1 MCWALENFNKCKEKD
16 PVKEKIS
23 LYGWTVAV
31 ISLLSASGGLME
43 VLWLFSSHQTH
54 DERVS
59 SWRSEPSS
67 SLREKAVGNKGRKK
81 TSPRWCERS
90 FRPSRKA
97 RVFKR
102 QSVSVLGVIWLSIH
116 ACLFRVSSYDWNMSK
131 LPIAAFYPN
140 GSPSFF
146 DAHNRSGMTQNR
158 TIPAIILADSNDVP
172 SPVTLC
178 VDGVLLWLL
187 LAWLT
192 AGTAAI
198 ITLIIKSCRNR

>member
-81 TSPRWCERS
+81 NISPLVRTIVPTKSKGPRFQTSVR
-90 FRPSRKA
+90 FRPRCDLVVDSRMF
-97 RVFKR
+97 V
-102 QSVSVLGVIWLSIH
+102 QSV
-116 ACLFRVSSYDWNMSK
+116 K
-131 LPIAAFYPN
+131 
-140 GSPSFF
+140 
-146 DAHNRSGMTQNR
+146 
-158 TIPAIILADSNDVP
+158 
-172 SPVTLC
+172 
-178 VDGVLLWLL
+178 LWLEYVQTTNRRVLSQWIAQL
-187 LAWLT
+187 LRC
-192 AGTAAI
+192 
-198 ITLIIKSCRNR
+198 SQ

>member
-43 VLWLFSSHQTH
+43 VLWLFSSSHQTH

-81 TSPRWCERS
+81 KHLPAGANDRSDQVERPALPNVSPFPSSVWFGCRFTHVCLECQVMIGICPNYQSPRFIPMDRPASSMLTIGAVWRKIA
-90 FRPSRKA
+90 PSRLLYWPTVTTYLVQSRSA
-97 RVFKR
+97 STVFFSGYYSLGSQLERR
-102 QSVSVLGVIWLSIH
+102 Q
-116 ACLFRVSSYDWNMSK
+116 
-131 LPIAAFYPN
+131 
-140 GSPSFF
+140 
-146 DAHNRSGMTQNR
+146 
-158 TIPAIILADSNDVP
+158 
-172 SPVTLC
+172 
-178 VDGVLLWLL
+178 
-187 LAWLT
+187 
-192 AGTAAI
+192 
-198 ITLIIKSCRNR
+198 